1 MIICNE
7 NAIPRGIAFF
17 LLFSRSK
24 KCYNSCHE
32 VSACKADGV
41 LMAIPVI
48 SQADFACDIKYNNGY
63 YRKQNRKAMEEEK
76 LEQ

>member
-1 MIICNE
+1 MS
-7 NAIPRGIAFF
+7 AYKADGVLVA
-17 LLFSRSK
+17 K
-24 KCYNSCHE
+24 A
-32 VSACKADGV
+32 ACKADGV

-63 YRKQNRKAMEEEK
+63 YRKQNMKAMEEEK

>member
-1 MIICNE
+1 
-7 NAIPRGIAFF
+7 
-17 LLFSRSK
+17 
-24 KCYNSCHE
+24 
-32 VSACKADGV
+32 
-41 LMAIPVI
+41 MAIPVI